1 MHVERH
7 VFKQCTLLFASSE
20 IRDIT
25 FATFLSL
32 LSVLVTP
39 FKHRICDELAVVHGR
54 HRRSFQAAMLL
65 SKLSSVTSIVTKSR
79 PANRHRKLLNCVN
92 MYYVSSVSQSVLVS
106 IISSWCD
113 GWEVCIFCL
122 YPWYYLG
129 ALFCVLGMATWR
141 IGGAV
146 W

>member
-7 VFKQCTLLFASSE
+7 MFKQCTLLFANIE

-32 LSVLVTP
+32 FSVLVTP

-65 SKLSSVTSIVTKSR
+65 CKLSSVTSIVTKSR
-79 PANRHRKLLNCVN
+79 PANRHRNLLNCVN
-92 MYYVSSVSQSVLVS
+92 VHCVSSVSQTVLVS

-113 GWEVCIFCL
+113 GWEVCIFYL
-122 YPWYYLG
+122 YPWYSLG
-129 ALFCVLGMATWR
+129 AFFGVSGMATWR

-146 W
+146 